1 MKNFPF
7 HCDLKKMANSRLRN
21 GVGAQC
27 SPLKRYLHS
36 SPIIDAKYIPMV
48 DILSVWSLFWSL
60 VGKLWGWTTRI
71 KGTSSFLRYP
81 LYYSSVCHPEILY
94 GDEWGSNG
102 KLLLKYTGP
111 EELVPGGWSSGHESH
126 VPIPTRTFWPP
137 CKLKLSRQATMGEP
151 LRIFLLHMMNLSN
164 LHTWKCKEIELDPFL
179 LCCTLVCTAEKYIG
193 NGRILLCFLPRLSSP
208 KCQLL
213 NQQSSVGIS
222 YIPRPANATVSDS
235 QQLRKL
241 VKAGDITICK

>member
-1 MKNFPF
+1 MLYLYQILSSRARLLTYSYIDRISSLVRIYRFVFYIFVKLWGHQKWPMKNFPF

-81 LYYSSVCHPEILY
+81 LYYSSVCHSEILY

-102 KLLLKYTGP
+102 KPLLK
-111 EELVPGGWSSGHESH
+111 
-126 VPIPTRTFWPP
+126 
-137 CKLKLSRQATMGEP
+137 
-151 LRIFLLHMMNLSN
+151 
-164 LHTWKCKEIELDPFL
+164 
-179 LCCTLVCTAEKYIG
+179 
-193 NGRILLCFLPRLSSP
+193 
-208 KCQLL
+208 
-213 NQQSSVGIS
+213 
-222 YIPRPANATVSDS
+222 
-235 QQLRKL
+235 
-241 VKAGDITICK
+241 